1 MKTIKKFNY
10 AIVLALAGLV
20 IFTSCKKD
28 DEVSPEPMPET
39 SKSIVEIATTTDDFT
54 ILTEALIKADLVS
67 ALQGEGP
74 YTVFAPTNSAFNML
88 FNDLG
93 VNGIQDIPAETLKPI
108 LLYHVV
114 AAKTQS
120 TDITTGYYE
129 SLNMNSADNK
139 SVKLYIQADNQ
150 KAALTRGSGTETGE
164 IKSNLAQSVMING
177 STSVVTADVQATN
190 GVIHIIDKVLLP
202 PTVVDFAISNPSFS
216 ILVEAVVKAGLV
228 DALSAEGPFTV
239 FAPTNEAFE
248 SLFAQLNVS
257 GIADLSAEA
266 LTPILLYH
274 VLGDNVIS
282 SEVAKGS
289 VPTLNTEAMIDIDIM
304 NSKVMLNGN
313 TTMVAVDVQ
322 AANGV
327 IHVIDNVLLP

>member
-1 MKTIKKFNY
+1 MKTIKKLNY
-10 AIVLALAGLV
+10 AIIFALAGL
-20 IFTSCKKD
+20 IMFTSCKKD
-28 DEVSPEPMPET
+28 DDVTPEPMPET
-39 SKSIVEIATTTDDFT
+39 SKSIVEIATTTDDFS
-54 ILTEALIKADLVS
+54 ILTEALVKADLVS
-67 ALQGEGP
+67 ALQGDGP
-74 YTVFAPTNSAFNML
+74 FTVFAPTNSAFNML

-93 VNGIQDIPAETLKPI
+93 VNGVEDLSAETLRPI

-114 AAKTQS
+114 AAETQS

-129 SLNMNSADNK
+129 SLNTNSADNK

-150 KAALTRGSGTETGE
+150 KAALTRGSDAQTGE
-164 IKSNLAQSVMING
+164 IKSKLAQSVMING
-177 STSVVTADVQATN
+177 GTSVVTADVQATN

-216 ILVEAVVKAGLV
+216 ILVDAVVKAGLV
-228 DALSAEGPFTV
+228 DALSAAGPFTV
-239 FAPTNEAFE
+239 FAPTNDAFE
-248 SLFAQLNVS
+248 ALFAQLGVS

-282 SEVAKGS
+282 SEVAAGS
-289 VPTLNTEAMIDIDIM
+289 FSTLNPDAMLNIDIM
-304 NSKVMLNGN
+304 NSSVMLNEN
-313 TTMVAVDVQ
+313 TTVIAVDVQ

>member
-1 MKTIKKFNY
+1 MKTIKKLNY
-10 AIVLALAGLV
+10 AIMIALAG
-20 IFTSCKKD
+20 IIMFSSCKKD
-28 DEVSPEPMPET
+28 DDVTPQPMPET
-39 SKSIVEIATTTDDFT
+39 SKSIVEIATTTDDFS

-108 LLYHVV
+108 LLYHVI
-114 AAKTQS
+114 AAEAQS
-120 TDITTGYYE
+120 SDIETGYFE
-129 SLNMNSADNK
+129 SLNTYSADNEA
-139 SVKLYIQADNQ
+139 VKLYISADSQ
-150 KAALTRGSGTETGE
+150 KAALTRGTNAETGE
-164 IKSNLAQSVMING
+164 IKSKLAQSVMING
-177 STSVVTADVQATN
+177 STSVVTADVRATN
-190 GVIHIIDKVLLP
+190 GIIHVIDKVLLP

-228 DALSAEGPFTV
+228 DALSADGPFTV
-239 FAPTNEAFE
+239 FAPTNDAFQA
-248 SLFAQLNVS
+248 LFAELNVS

-274 VLGDNVIS
+274 VLADNVIS
-282 SEVAKGS
+282 SEVAAGS
-289 VPTLNTEAMIDIDIM
+289 VSTLNTEAMIDIDIM
-304 NSKVMLNGN
+304 DSKVMLNGN
-313 TTMVAVDVQ
+313 TTVVAVDVQ

-327 IHVIDNVLLP
+327 IHVIDKVLLP